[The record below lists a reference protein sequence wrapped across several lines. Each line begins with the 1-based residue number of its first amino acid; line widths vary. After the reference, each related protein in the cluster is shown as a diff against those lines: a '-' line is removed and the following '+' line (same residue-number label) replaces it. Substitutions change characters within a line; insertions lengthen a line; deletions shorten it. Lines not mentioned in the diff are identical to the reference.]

1 VVESAIPD
9 PPARPPA
16 DLRLA
21 VGGSA
26 AWLSVL
32 AALGLPA
39 GRGAQ
44 LGAVAL
50 LAALAALGGRRR
62 WSATAA
68 LVLGCAGAAALA
80 TAARVAAVEQS
91 PLSALAERRA
101 SATVELVISDD
112 PRPLTVGAG
121 PPSVLVGARV
131 REVTAAGRRWSV
143 SGRVLVLAPAD
154 GWSGLLPSQRVR
166 VDGRL
171 GPPDRDDITV
181 AVLSARSAP
190 SQVGPPSRVQTAAG
204 RIRAGLRDAAAV
216 LPEGPRGLLPGLVDG
231 DVSGLD
237 PALADDFKTSGL
249 SHLTA
254 VSGTNVAI
262 VAGAVLLLLRALTVG
277 PRASA
282 MLAGAAIAGFVVLA
296 RPSPSVLRAAVM
308 GGLALLAL
316 ATGRP
321 RSALPALGSTV
332 LVLMFVSPSLARDPG
347 FALSVLAT
355 AGLILLGP
363 GWSAALRARRVPPGL
378 AEALAVPA
386 AATVATAPVIAA
398 ISGTVSLVSIPANLL
413 AEPAVAPATV
423 LGVLAALVSPV
434 SGTAAEWLARAAGLP
449 VRWLV
454 AVGTRA
460 AHVPDAAVSWPGGST
475 GAAILVLAFL
485 VAVAV
490 FRWRPARRVAV
501 AVVLG
506 AAIVLVPVRTVSPG
520 WPPAGWLL
528 VACSVGQG
536 DALVVHA
543 GPGAAMVVDAG
554 PDPIAVDG
562 CLRRLGIRS
571 VPLLVLTHL
580 HADHVD
586 GLAGVLR
593 GRSVGEVE
601 VGPSREPPGGW
612 REVEDAARDHGVPI
626 RTVAVGERREFGGLV
641 VDVLGPDRVF
651 HGTRSDPNNSSVV
664 LRVTAGGTTL
674 LLAGDAE
681 VEAQDALVRSGAD
694 LRAEVLKVPHHG
706 SAYQS
711 PAFLRAVR
719 ASVGVISVGRDN
731 DYGHPSPA
739 LLHEL
744 DRLGI
749 RPLRTDRDGDI
760 AIRERDGRLAVVT
773 RPQRPP

>member
-1 VVESAIPD
+1 M
-9 PPARPPA
+9 
-16 DLRLA
+16 
-21 VGGSA
+21 A

-32 AALGLPA
+32 ATLGLPA
-39 GRGAQ
+39 AQ
-44 LGAVAL
+44 GSVLGA
-50 LAALAALGGRRR
+50 AALVGGLSSLAGRRR
-62 WSATAA
+62 WSATVA

-80 TAARVAAVEQS
+80 TAARVAAVEHS
-91 PLSALAERRA
+91 PLTALAERRA
-101 SATVELVISDD
+101 GVTAELVISDD
-112 PRPLTVGAG
+112 PRPLTSGAG
-121 PPSVLVGARV
+121 PPSVLVGARI

-154 GWSGLLPSQRVR
+154 GWRGLLPSQRVR
-166 VDGRL
+166 VVGRL
-171 GPPDRDDITV
+171 GPPARDDLTV
-181 AVLSARSAP
+181 AVLTVRSP
-190 SQVGPPSRVQTAAG
+190 PTRIGPPSSVQTAAG

-216 LPEGPRGLLPGLVDG
+216 LPDGPRGLLPGLVDG

-237 PALADDFKTSGL
+237 PALADDFRIAGL

-262 VAGAVLLLLRALTVG
+262 VAGAVLLLLRGMTVG
-277 PRASA
+277 PRTSA
-282 MLAGAAIAGFVVLA
+282 VAAGIAIAGFVVLA
-296 RPSPSVLRAAVM
+296 RPAPSVLRAAVM

-321 RSALPALGSTV
+321 RSALPALGATV
-332 LVLMFVSPSLARDPG
+332 LILMFVSPSLARDPG

-363 GWSAALRARRVPPGL
+363 GWAAALRARGVPPGL

-398 ISGTVSLVSIPANLL
+398 ISGTVSLVSVPANLL

-423 LGVLAALVSPV
+423 LGVLAAVVSPL
-434 SGTAAEWLARAAGLP
+434 SGTAAEWLAWAAGLP

-460 AHVPDAAVSWPGGST
+460 AHVPDAAVPWPGGGT
-475 GAAILVLAFL
+475 GAAILVAALLAAA
-485 VAVAV
+485 AVV
-490 FRWRPARRVAV
+490 RWRPARRVAV
-501 AVVLG
+501 ALLFG
-506 AAIVLVPVRTVSPG
+506 AAVVLVPVRTVLPG
-520 WPPAGWLL
+520 WPPAGWLF

-554 PDPIAVDG
+554 PDPVVVDG
-562 CLRRLGIRS
+562 CLRRLGVRS

-586 GLAGVLR
+586 GLTGVLR
-593 GRSVGEVE
+593 GRSVAEID

-612 REVEDAARDHGVPI
+612 REVEDGARGHQVPL
-626 RTVAVGERREFGGLV
+626 RTVEVGERRQFGGLMV
-641 VDVLGPDRVF
+641 EVLGPDHPF

-664 LRVTAGGTTL
+664 LRVATRGATL
-674 LLAGDAE
+674 LLTGDAE
-681 VEAQDALVRSGAD
+681 VEAQDALVRSGAG
-694 LRAEVLKVPHHG
+694 LRADILKVPHHG

-711 PAFLRAVR
+711 PAFLRAVQ
-719 ASVGVISVGRDN
+719 ASVGVISVGLDN

-749 RPLRTDRDGDI
+749 RAVRTDRDGDI